1 MTKIDLAR
9 YAVRTLYQR
18 VLMTKTM
25 EDRAQRM
32 VKSHTKAQ
40 LLDLYGRANE
50 ARASVA
56 IRRMR

>member
-18 VLMTKTM
+18 VLLTRTM
-25 EDRAQRM
+25 EDSAQRM
-32 VKSHTKAQ
+32 VRSHTRAQ
-40 LLDLYGRANE
+40 LLDLYGMANK